1 MLFCTTLYLYP
12 HGSIDPPSDAW
23 PTNGCPSK
31 TRPGVQHTAR
41 CMIMS
46 PDITSV
52 LGILIAFVTV
62 ILLLSI
68 VVTSLVQAVQA
79 FIRLRARNLW
89 LGLSKILTV
98 EEGLDPTVASDKAIK
113 ILNRVSSAMRGKKED
128 GNKFF
133 SNLFGPKV
141 SWLEPEELKKTL
153 QKYQT
158 NLGVVNIDNIIE
170 RYEDASKSM
179 SKRFQHYTR
188 LLTIVCATLVA
199 VHFQVST
206 PELLEEL
213 SADPQRVQKLVELA
227 DKILDE
233 EDKKE
238 LLDEAR
244 EQAKQELALISVL
257 SRQRD
262 YFYVDY
268 GEGDKPEKSDKATI
282 ERCRGNKSGCTRFF
296 KWDNIVGTAITVLLL
311 TLGAPFWF
319 NMLKNLVNLRD
330 TLKQGS
336 GKPKPDD
343 EQDKVAKEEA
353 LKSNVASAVA
363 AALTAVE
370 AEKKKQDENDS
381 KAKQNHPAPPSA
393 GVAVAAAGDTT
404 QASSEPAAPADGEDI
419 ESG

>member
-1 MLFCTTLYLYP
+1 
-12 HGSIDPPSDAW
+12 
-23 PTNGCPSK
+23 
-31 TRPGVQHTAR
+31 
-41 CMIMS
+41 MS

-52 LGILIAFVTV
+52 LGILIAFITV

-89 LGLSKILTV
+89 LGLSRILTV
-98 EEGLDPTVASDKAIK
+98 EENLDPKVASDTAIK

-128 GNKFF
+128 GKKFV
-133 SNLFGPKV
+133 SMLLGPKV

-153 QKYQT
+153 QNYQT
-158 NLGVVNIDNIIE
+158 ELGVVKIDNIIE

-188 LLTIVCATLVA
+188 LLTILCATLVA

-227 DKILDE
+227 DKILDV

-244 EQAKQELALISVL
+244 EKAKQEVALISVL
-257 SRQRD
+257 SKKRD

-268 GEGDKPEKSDKATI
+268 SKGNKTDKAEI
-282 ERCRGNKSGCTRFF
+282 QHCRAIKSAIDCKKFL

-330 TLKQGS
+330 ALKQES

-343 EQDKVAKEEA
+343 ERDKAEKEEA
-353 LKSNVASAVA
+353 LKSSVASAVA
-363 AALTAVE
+363 AALVAVA
-370 AEKKKQDENDS
+370 AEKKKQDENDR
-381 KAKQNHPAPPSA
+381 KAGQNNPASLSIGA
-393 GVAVAAAGDTT
+393 AVPEAGDAT
-404 QASSEPAAPADGEDI
+404 QASSETAAPADGE
-419 ESG
+419 ETQPG